1 MPDVGRAAT
10 GVGLRIVSSA
20 RFALSARRVRWGVE
34 GSHRGRQGPSTQA
47 PRREIHRAHPHTPIA
62 GAIAAASAAALVV
75 TLVPASATVDTT
87 TSAAPTAAAASD
99 QRAQGTL
106 DSKVRGTFGQNGTV
120 RGTFNPK
127 RFFVKEGDVYA
138 EGVLRTTLRRGNG
151 NLVGHAEKEVAI
163 PIRRGDVSSARGGEA
178 CQILNLVLG
187 PLDLNLLGLE
197 VHLNRVRLDIVAV
210 PGAGNLP
217 GNLLCAIAG
226 LLDPRLSARS
236 NG

>member
-1 MPDVGRAAT
+1 M
-10 GVGLRIVSSA
+10 RI
-20 RFALSARRVRWGVE
+20 
-34 GSHRGRQGPSTQA
+34 P
-47 PRREIHRAHPHTPIA
+47 TPIA

-120 RGTFNPK
+120 RGTFTPK
-127 RFFVKEGDVYA
+127 RFIVKDGEVFADGMLHAVM
-138 EGVLRTTLRRGNG
+138 RRGNG
-151 NLVGHAEKEVAI
+151 NVVGRPDREILI
-163 PIRRGDVSSARGGEA
+163 PVMGDTASAARGRPCE
-178 CQILNLVLG
+178 ILNLVLG

-197 VHLNRVRLDIVAV
+197 VHLNRVVLDIVAV
-210 PGAGNLP
+210 PGAGNLL

-226 LLDPRLSARS
+226 LLDGVNLDAVQRLRLANLLNRVL
-236 NG
+236 GLL

>member
-1 MPDVGRAAT
+1 M
-10 GVGLRIVSSA
+10 RI
-20 RFALSARRVRWGVE
+20 
-34 GSHRGRQGPSTQA
+34 P
-47 PRREIHRAHPHTPIA
+47 TPIA

-197 VHLNRVRLDIVAV
+197 VHLNRVVLDIVAV
-210 PGAGNLP
+210 PGAGNLL

-226 LLDPRLSARS
+226 LLDGVNLDAVQRLRLANLLNRVL
-236 NG
+236 GLL